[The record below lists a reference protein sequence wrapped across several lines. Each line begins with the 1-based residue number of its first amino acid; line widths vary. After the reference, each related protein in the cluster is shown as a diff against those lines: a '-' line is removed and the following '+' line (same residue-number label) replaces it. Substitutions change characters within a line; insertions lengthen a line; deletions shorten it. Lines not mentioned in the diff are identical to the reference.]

1 MPQLSS
7 NLHFT
12 RNLTHTL
19 PIFKGLAHER
29 PIKFLTDFSLGA
41 FALVGTN
48 SSALLQMIHQSLADG
63 ALLWF
68 GHIQKSV
75 VAITTWDDFKLR
87 FYERYRTPEKMQI
100 FRTELRL
107 LFEKDHESTSDFFDR
122 LKLLLIEIDPSESET
137 LIKHKFLQRLHSD
150 IRSRFNIVQQKLDDQ
165 IKIAALRDARGSVT
179 LPSPSR
185 PLAAVAQQQP
195 QTSPHVAADDARYA
209 NATTAQD
216 NRRLLQPSRQLS
228 ISADPSAASSRK
240 SSRWWCDHCQRPDHS
255 WERCNANPARMQYR
269 PDSGAP
275 PPPSILSNIFS
286 ENSQGR

>member
-75 VAITTWDDFKLR
+75 IVITT
-87 FYERYRTPEKMQI
+87 
-100 FRTELRL
+100 
-107 LFEKDHESTSDFFDR
+107 
-122 LKLLLIEIDPSESET
+122 
-137 LIKHKFLQRLHSD
+137 
-150 IRSRFNIVQQKLDDQ
+150 
-165 IKIAALRDARGSVT
+165 
-179 LPSPSR
+179 
-185 PLAAVAQQQP
+185 
-195 QTSPHVAADDARYA
+195 
-209 NATTAQD
+209 
-216 NRRLLQPSRQLS
+216 
-228 ISADPSAASSRK
+228 
-240 SSRWWCDHCQRPDHS
+240 
-255 WERCNANPARMQYR
+255 
-269 PDSGAP
+269 
-275 PPPSILSNIFS
+275 
-286 ENSQGR
+286 